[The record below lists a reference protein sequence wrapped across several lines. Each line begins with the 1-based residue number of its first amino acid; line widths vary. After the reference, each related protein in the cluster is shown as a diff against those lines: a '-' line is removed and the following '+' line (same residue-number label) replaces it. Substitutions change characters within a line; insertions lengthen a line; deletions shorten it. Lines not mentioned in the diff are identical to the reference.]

1 VVEKMEQAQLIGYGV
16 IALSTILGFIVTVLK
31 FIQPINEL
39 RIVIQELKDCIN
51 NIIKDNARHTERL
64 DKQRDQIEQLQKD
77 VVEIKLMMNVYHK
90 EDH

>member
-1 VVEKMEQAQLIGYGV
+1 MEQAQLIGYGV